1 LLIVS
6 RAAYG
11 TPPPDEVVRSDVG
24 TRTII
29 LVQVVELTSPVFSPD
44 AFAHNRAIRGKVL
57 VLKSWWGPFSKGRVL
72 RVAQAI
78 TIGCSASCAS
88 YPLHAGD
95 ELLMFIYNTPWI
107 LATRRN
113 VWRAA
118 ESQAAMA
125 ELDQAVEK
133 LQDRQ

>member
-1 LLIVS
+1 MNGGRLIASGLLATLLIVS

-95 ELLMFIYNTPWI
+95 ELLIFTHETEEPMY
-107 LATRRN
+107 ATTQSD
-113 VWRAA
+113 VWPAA
-118 ESQAAMA
+118 ES
-125 ELDQAVEK
+125 
-133 LQDRQ
+133 